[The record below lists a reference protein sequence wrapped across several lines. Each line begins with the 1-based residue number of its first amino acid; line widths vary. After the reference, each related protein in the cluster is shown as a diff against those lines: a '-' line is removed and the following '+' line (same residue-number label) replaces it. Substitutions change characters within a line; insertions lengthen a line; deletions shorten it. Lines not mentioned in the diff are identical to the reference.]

1 MTFNIE
7 PSIFYKRLVP
17 RQYNQVLLSPSA
29 HIYIDFLYLIAYYY
43 IINQKEEIRMK
54 KAANMDGALEYL
66 IQLIDDGYE
75 YPDAQYK
82 ASQKFKVSAE
92 ELQERYDDQCGC
104 E

>member
-1 MTFNIE
+1 
-7 PSIFYKRLVP
+7 
-17 RQYNQVLLSPSA
+17 
-29 HIYIDFLYLIAYYY
+29 
-43 IINQKEEIRMK
+43 MK

>member
-1 MTFNIE
+1 
-7 PSIFYKRLVP
+7 
-17 RQYNQVLLSPSA
+17 
-29 HIYIDFLYLIAYYY
+29 
-43 IINQKEEIRMK
+43 MK

-82 ASQKFKVSAE
+82 ASQKFKVSSE